1 LVAKGYTQTF
11 GVDYQETFSPV
22 ARLNSVRILL
32 SIAVSR
38 SWPLYQLDI
47 KNAFLH
53 GDLQEEVY
61 MDQPPGYVVTG
72 SEHLVCQLRKA
83 LYGLKQSPRAW
94 FDRFSEIVLRY
105 GFQRSTYVHSVFVR
119 HSSTDI
125 VVLIVYVDD
134 IIIFGSDSI
143 GIADLKRYL
152 GQHFHTKDLGTLRY
166 FLGIEVARS
175 SQGLYLS

>member
-1 LVAKGYTQTF
+1 
-11 GVDYQETFSPV
+11 V

-32 SIAVSR
+32 SVAVSR

-61 MDQPPGYVVTG
+61 MDQTLGYVVTG
-72 SEHLVCQLRKA
+72 SEHLVCRLRKA

-94 FDRFSEIVLRY
+94 FDGFSAVVFGY
-105 GFQRSTYVHSVFVR
+105 GFQCSTYDHSVFVH
-119 HSSTDI
+119 HSSTCI

-134 IIIFGSDSI
+134 IIISGSDST

-152 GQHFHTKDLGTLRY
+152 G
-166 FLGIEVARS
+166 
-175 SQGLYLS
+175 